1 MRNVLNFVAFQ
12 AVWLIVIL
20 AAAAG
25 KPAYAL
31 LATATFAVVQVYFS
45 RWRVTDIKLI
55 VLGLL
60 AGMMLDTIWLNMGW
74 IGYAHG
80 DIGGLAPWWIGCLW
94 VNFMLTLNHSLSWLQ
109 PRLKMLGMM
118 TVFAAPLSYLAGSK
132 LGAVTLLEPGMAVLS
147 LSLSWALLVPMLMCL
162 ARLWHR
168 QEEEENHALV

>member
-1 MRNVLNFVAFQ
+1 MRNVLNFIAFQ

-20 AAAAG
+20 SAANG
-25 KPAYAL
+25 KLQYAL
-31 LATATFAVVQVYFS
+31 LATAAFALVQVYFS

-55 VLGLL
+55 GLGLL
-60 AGMMLDTIWLNMGW
+60 SGMMLDTIWLNMGW

-80 DIGGLAPWWIGCLW
+80 EMGGLAPWWIGCLW

-109 PRLKMLGMM
+109 PRLKMLGIM

-132 LGAVTLLEPGMAVLS
+132 LEAVSLLDPGMAVLA

-162 ARLWHR
+162 ARLWHQ
-168 QEEEENHALV
+168 QEEEGNHALV